1 VVTDLKKHT
10 KLKEL
15 NVADFEKNITLS
27 IDEAEETLAQNG

>member
-15 NVADFEKNITLS
+15 NLLISKKYHFIYCRWSL
-27 IDEAEETLAQNG
+27 EETLA